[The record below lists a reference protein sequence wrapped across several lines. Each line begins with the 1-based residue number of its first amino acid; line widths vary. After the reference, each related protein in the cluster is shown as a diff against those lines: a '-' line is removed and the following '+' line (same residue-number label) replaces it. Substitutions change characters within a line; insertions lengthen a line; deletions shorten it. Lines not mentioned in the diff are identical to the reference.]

1 MSHTPNPLQ
10 LFDISPDQIDA
21 VLARFY
27 ARIRVHPQLGPIFNG
42 HVGTTDAEWD
52 THIALIT
59 RFWRG
64 AILREPGYDGS
75 PMRAHMQ
82 AGNVRPEHF
91 DPWIALF
98 EEVATDTLPA
108 DTARS
113 WIALV
118 HRIGRGLRMGVEDM
132 TRPASVVPSL
142 G

>member
-1 MSHTPNPLQ
+1 MTHAPNPLR
-10 LFDISPDQIDA
+10 LFDISRDEIDE
-21 VLARFY
+21 VLATFY
-27 ARIRVHPQLGPIFNG
+27 ARIRRHPELGPIFNG

-64 AILREPGYDGS
+64 AILREPGYEGN

-91 DPWIALF
+91 TPWISLF
-98 EEVATDTLPA
+98 EDVATDKLPPQ
-108 DTARS
+108 TARA

-118 HRIGRGLRMGVEDM
+118 HRIGRGLRMGVEDIA
-132 TRPASVVPSL
+132 RPAEDVPSL
-142 G
+142 S

>member
-10 LFDISPDQIDA
+10 LFDISPDQIDT

-27 ARIRVHPQLGPIFNG
+27 TRIRVHPQLGPIFNG

-52 THIALIT
+52 QHIALIT

-64 AILREPGYDGS
+64 AILREPGYEGN

-82 AGNVRPEHF
+82 AGNVRPQHF

-132 TRPASVVPSL
+132 TRPARVVPSL

>member
-1 MSHTPNPLQ
+1 MTHAPNPLR
-10 LFDISPDQIDA
+10 LFDISRDEIDA
-21 VLARFY
+21 VLTRFY
-27 ARIRVHPQLGPIFNG
+27 ARIRHHPELGPIFNG
-42 HVGTTDAEWD
+42 HVGESDAEWD
-52 THIALIT
+52 AHIALIA

-64 AILREPGYDGS
+64 AILREPGYEGN

-82 AGNVRPEHF
+82 AGNVRPNHF

-98 EEVATDTLPA
+98 EEIATDTLPP
-108 DTARS
+108 DTARA

-132 TRPASVVPSL
+132 TRPSHRVPSL

>member
-10 LFDISPDQIDA
+10 LFDITPDQIDT

-52 THIALIT
+52 THITLIT

-64 AILREPGYDGS
+64 AILREPGYEGN

-98 EEVATDTLPA
+98 EEIATDTLPA
-108 DTARS
+108 DTARA

-118 HRIGRGLRMGVEDM
+118 HRIGRGLRMGVEDIQ
-132 TRPASVVPSL
+132 RPASAVPSL

>member
-1 MSHTPNPLQ
+1 MSHTPHPLR
-10 LFDISPDQIDA
+10 LFDITPDQIDT

-52 THIALIT
+52 EHIATIT

-64 AILREPGYDGS
+64 AILREPGYDGN

-82 AGNVRPEHF
+82 AGNVRSEHF

-98 EEVATDTLPA
+98 EEVAADALPP
-108 DTARS
+108 DTARA

-132 TRPASVVPSL
+132 TRPANVVPTL